1 MMEHR
6 HPRRTGLLLTATL
19 AFGGLAMVLPLGW
32 MLVTSLKSFPE
43 ILRNPPPL
51 LPALPQWGNYL
62 MVWQGFAYS
71 RFFLNSAF
79 VAVMVIAGTVITC
92 CPAAYAFAYYEVRHR
107 NLLFGLL
114 LSTLMLPAQV
124 TIIPLFNA
132 YAALGWVNTFMPLV
146 LPAWLGG
153 NVFGI
158 FLLRQFF
165 RTIPRSL
172 IEAARLDGASEW
184 TILWTLVVPMSLP
197 AVLTVVL
204 FTFLWSWNDLFNPL
218 VYLHS
223 ESAYTLPVGLLYFIA
238 RAEQL
243 TGGSAGQVP
252 WQLVMALAAIMVLPV
267 IILFVVAQRR
277 FVEGVA
283 STGVKG

>member
-1 MMEHR
+1 MEHLR
-6 HPRRTGLLLTATL
+6 SRSTSRLVLLALL
-19 AFGGLAMVLPLGW
+19 AGAALMLLPLAW
-32 MLVTSLKSFPE
+32 MLLTSLKSFPE
-43 ILRNPPPL
+43 ILQNPAPL
-51 LPALPQWGNYL
+51 LPAKPQWENYTT
-62 MVWQGFAYS
+62 VWNGFAYY
-71 RFFLNSAF
+71 RFFLNSVF
-79 VAVMVIAGTVITC
+79 VSVMVIAGTVLTC
-92 CPAAYAFAYYEVRHR
+92 CPAAYAFAFYDVKHREV
-107 NLLFGLL
+107 LFGLL

-124 TIIPLFNA
+124 TVIPLFKA
-132 YAALGWVNTFMPLV
+132 FALLHWINTYLPLV
-146 LPAWLGG
+146 LPAWFGG

-165 RTIPRSL
+165 RTIPPSL
-172 IEAARLDGASEW
+172 LEAARLDGASEW
-184 TILWTLVVPMSLP
+184 TILWKLVVPMSLP

-218 VYLHS
+218 VDLHT

-252 WQLVMALAAIMVLPV
+252 WHLVMALAAVMVLPV
-267 IILFVVAQRR
+267 IALFAVAQRR

-283 STGVKG
+283 ASGVKG

>member
-1 MMEHR
+1 MEHLR
-6 HPRRTGLLLTATL
+6 SRSTSRLVLLALLVGAAL
-19 AFGGLAMVLPLGW
+19 MLLPLAW
-32 MLVTSLKSFPE
+32 MLLTSLKTFPE
-43 ILRNPPPL
+43 ILRNPAPL
-51 LPALPQWGNYL
+51 LPAKPQWENYAT
-62 MVWQGFAYS
+62 VWNGFAYY
-71 RFFLNSAF
+71 RFFLNSVF
-79 VAVMVIAGTVITC
+79 VSVMVIAGTVLTC
-92 CPAAYAFAYYEVRHR
+92 CPAAYAFAFYDVKHREV
-107 NLLFGLL
+107 LFGLL

-124 TIIPLFNA
+124 TVIPLFKA
-132 YAALGWVNTFMPLV
+132 FALLHWINTYLPLV
-146 LPAWLGG
+146 LPAWFGG

-165 RTIPRSL
+165 RTIPPSL
-172 IEAARLDGASEW
+172 LEAARLDGASEW
-184 TILWTLVVPMSLP
+184 TILWRLVVPMSLP

-218 VYLHS
+218 VYLHT

-252 WQLVMALAAIMVLPV
+252 WHLVMALAAVMVLPV
-267 IILFVVAQRR
+267 IALFAVAQRR

-283 STGVKG
+283 ASGVKG

>member
-1 MMEHR
+1 MEHLR
-6 HPRRTGLLLTATL
+6 SRSSSRLILLVLLTGAAL
-19 AFGGLAMVLPLGW
+19 MLLPLAW
-32 MLVTSLKSFPE
+32 MLITSLKTFPE
-43 ILRNPPPL
+43 VLRNPATL
-51 LPALPQWGNYL
+51 LPEHPQWQNYAT
-62 MVWQGFAYS
+62 VWNGFAFY
-71 RFFLNSAF
+71 RFFLNSTF
-79 VAVMVIAGTVITC
+79 VAAMVIAGTLLTC
-92 CPAAYAFAYYEVRHR
+92 CPAAYAFAFYEVKHR
-107 NLLFGLL
+107 ELLFGLL

-124 TIIPLFNA
+124 TIIPLFKA
-132 YAALGWVNTFMPLV
+132 YAGLHWIDTYLPLV
-146 LPAWLGG
+146 LPAWFGG

-165 RTIPRSL
+165 RTIPPSL

-184 TILWTLVVPMSLP
+184 TILWKLVVPMSLP

-252 WQLVMALAAIMVLPV
+252 WHLVMALAAIMVVPV
-267 IILFVVAQRR
+267 IALFAVAQRR

-283 STGVKG
+283 ASGVKG